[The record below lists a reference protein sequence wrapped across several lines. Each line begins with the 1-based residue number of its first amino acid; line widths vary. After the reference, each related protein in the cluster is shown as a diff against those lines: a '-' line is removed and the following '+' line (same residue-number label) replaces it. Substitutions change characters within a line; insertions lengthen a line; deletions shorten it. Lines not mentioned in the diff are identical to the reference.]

1 MLYLNEYEVRDIATL
16 FTGEGVPN
24 LDKAAKG
31 LENLMIWTN
40 QNSDGWAYW
49 KAPLKAADPLM
60 IRLMEAES
68 DFRRGHDLAD
78 LSEAQMKLF
87 FKPIRDLLSNLGHDA
102 DAILFPP
109 LEDPDVPDGMEGQ
122 EAINWRKGNRA
133 AEALQ
138 EYSTWRGSEGYGDEG
153 SAEFEDALL
162 GLLTNLRHLAYR
174 AGSDFEALNNE
185 ASERYCKDIEKEDG
199 NAES

>member
-1 MLYLNEYEVRDIATL
+1 VLYLNEYEVRDIATL

-49 KAPLKAADPLM
+49 KAPLRASEPLM
-60 IRLMEAES
+60 LRLMEAES

-122 EAINWRKGNRA
+122 EAVNWRRGNRA

-138 EYSTWRGSEGYGDEG
+138 EYVGSEGYGDEG
-153 SAEFEDALL
+153 SEVFEDALL
-162 GLLTNLRHLAYR
+162 GLLTDLRHLAYR
-174 AGSDFEALNNE
+174 AGVVDFEAINND
-185 ASERYCKDIEKEDG
+185 ASDAYCKDIEMEDG
-199 NAES
+199 NVES

>member
-49 KAPLKAADPLM
+49 KAPLRASEPLM
-60 IRLMEAES
+60 LRLMEAES

-122 EAINWRKGNRA
+122 AAINWRKGNRA
-133 AEALQ
+133 AIALQ
-138 EYSTWRGSEGYGDEG
+138 AYWAEYGPTDSYGDEG
-153 SAEFEDALL
+153 SAEFDDAMRN
-162 GLLTNLRHLAYR
+162 LLTDLRHVAYR
-174 AGSDFEALNNE
+174 SGSDFEALS
-185 ASERYCKDIEKEDG
+185 ASASDQYCKELEEEG
-199 NAES
+199 